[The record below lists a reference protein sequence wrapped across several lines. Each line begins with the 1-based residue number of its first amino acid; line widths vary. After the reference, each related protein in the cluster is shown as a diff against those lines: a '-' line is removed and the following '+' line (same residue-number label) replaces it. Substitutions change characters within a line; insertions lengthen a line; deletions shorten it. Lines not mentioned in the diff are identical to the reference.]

1 MDEPDDSGASP
12 GEASQTRRQV
22 AREFLR
28 DLFDFKFETFMAAR
42 MLPAVYVLGI
52 GLAAIFIGYVV
63 VQRFHVSPR
72 EGWLWALL
80 LGPAAFFGLVTAL
93 RITLEF
99 VMAVFRVAWY
109 VEQVASHTQV
119 VSEELP
125 RFTFL
130 RTLLFGAKSSAPPK
144 PKAPRS

>member
-1 MDEPDDSGASP
+1 MPDTDDIQPQAAPPEPAARWSAML
-12 GEASQTRRQV
+12 
-22 AREFLR
+22 REFLR
-28 DLFDFKFETFMAAR
+28 DLFDLRLEVSMAAR
-42 MLPAVYVLGI
+42 MLPVVYLFGI
-52 GLAAIFIGYVV
+52 ALAALFVAYVV
-63 VQRFHVSPR
+63 YGRFQQSAAQ
-72 EGWLWALL
+72 GWLWALL

-109 VEQVASHTQV
+109 VEQVANHTQV

-130 RTLLFGAKSSAPPK
+130 RTLLFGTDSSRK
-144 PKAPRS
+144 KG